1 VQATE
6 RITRQREFRAA
17 GEVIARQRD
26 AAPASSGDK
35 QGRPNHTIRTVCKA
49 LPDNAGL
56 KHLQAWGE
64 RIGSRPG
71 VQKGMKL
78 EN

>member
-1 VQATE
+1 MSLRGADCARLLIRATK
-6 RITRQREFRAA
+6 R
-17 GEVIARQRD
+17 
-26 AAPASSGDK
+26 
-35 QGRPNHTIRTVCKA
+35 

>member
-1 VQATE
+1 MRMSQTPPHSIRLALRWLHSPFLRLPGV
-6 RITRQREFRAA
+6 IREIDIWRAA
-17 GEVIARQRD
+17 NL
-26 AAPASSGDK
+26 
-35 QGRPNHTIRTVCKA
+35 GRKA

>member
-1 VQATE
+1 V
-6 RITRQREFRAA
+6 
-17 GEVIARQRD
+17 
-26 AAPASSGDK
+26 
-35 QGRPNHTIRTVCKA
+35 

-56 KHLQAWGE
+56 NHLKAWGDK
-64 RIGSRPG
+64 IGARPG